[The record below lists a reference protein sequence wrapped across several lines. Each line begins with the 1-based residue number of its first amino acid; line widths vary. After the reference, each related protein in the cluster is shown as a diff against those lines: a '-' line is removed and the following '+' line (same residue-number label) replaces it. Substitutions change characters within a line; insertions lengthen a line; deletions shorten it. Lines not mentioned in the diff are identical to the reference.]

1 MRKKFKKRL
10 LGIILTIL
18 MVVSVIPVQQV
29 QPVKAAETLKQ
40 GDTPDSTTVY
50 YKKGVTLGDSKWDY
64 AKNFY
69 VYGYN
74 NGSDHSGVQHMDSTG
89 DPNVF
94 SYTFTKKYANV
105 IFLTSNEF
113 SNTNDKSNQTND
125 NVIPWSTYA
134 NPMFTL
140 TSAEFE
146 KNTGK
151 KTGGTWSNC
160 SGGGDTPKTDGTYY
174 AKADLVDYFND
185 SRIDKKENPKIYS
198 KDNQGDFLDD
208 MNVNHGVA
216 FSYFNSIISSH
227 FGQNKETIPLYV
239 GALLFTNNR
248 VGRSKIESNKYES
261 LSRWNSTANVALG
274 NANLGSNNSD
284 KKNLNVNASVQ
295 GLVKKELGTGGELMG
310 LDGTELPFFSKKFA
324 ESNDAKIGDQ
334 PVMQYFS
341 DYQFPF
347 TESTKN
353 SVTTYSY
360 DSATDKAVYIDWD
373 NLNNKKLMQSDNA
386 VINKDNTRGY
396 YPFNKESDAN
406 IQANKN
412 YGFGTKFTI
421 PFTINENGT
430 IDGEK
435 NGEPI
440 TFDFTGD
447 DDVWVF
453 LDGKLIL
460 DMGGSHAKAE
470 GSINFKNLTA
480 TVTNAAQASTVAE
493 QMSDN
498 VVSNVSG
505 SYQNVGLKNYLWA
518 GNNAEERSTVPTA
531 SATLNFDEYGS
542 DYAKT
547 FQDPSKVHTLTMFY
561 MERGMYDSNMK
572 IQFTINPLPSG
583 LSVSKQVDTKNVN
596 KGLQTAAANNDT
608 FDFKME
614 KGTSDENLTTVS
626 NVNYSFYNGTT
637 TYSAQVGEDGKI
649 TLKDKQYAN
658 SFENNVDGS
667 DAFKPGERI
676 NITETA
682 DENYITNWYVTDLDK
697 TGEEQKKPVESGD
710 NKSAK
715 FTFGKNVDEFSKANY
730 NVNFVNTPKTGTLT
744 LTKNYTGTA
753 PDGAKF
759 GFKVLVDLNGG
770 ENYSAYNLAYTSN
783 KSSTETTE
791 TATDGYLKL
800 SAGETVTFEG
810 IPAGATY
817 QITEDAPKEGDTW
830 VKDTESNV
838 TGTIEADKKKE
849 ASVTNKTHSEV
860 INKVIYVE
868 AKKDTLYTPEEV
880 TSDYNVYDL
889 SKDLTYNLT
898 NGFNAPEPN
907 EKYTASYT
915 GKNAKGD
922 VSGTITVYSYAVSN
936 DVYVF
941 DYGLKSDLADI
952 THGAGMFQNDNLFN
966 QNVEGGTAKFT
977 ALNTEKLTQSTIT
990 GTTGTELTQ
999 LTDDEGNKLPGAKL
1013 SEQEK
1018 VEFNPTAFMDK
1029 QETASYETTVLGKD
1043 KTKVETAEDG
1053 VVMSADVTVM
1063 PANVVYYEDNFNAGS
1078 TNTDGTAKIVYSGT
1092 TSTEGTSVELTQSN
1106 GQTEQYGHDDA
1117 YAKGNGDSNG
1127 SSTKM
1132 TADDYNTTASFTF
1145 KGTGFDIVARTTTD
1159 TAGIVCIIEKK
1170 NGEKFELVKTVS
1182 VDTYYANG
1190 ALYQI
1195 PVIHEEGLD
1204 YGTYQIT
1211 LGAKATTKSCVV
1223 YLDGVRIYNPM
1234 GTESNNNYIANEND
1248 VTITKISD
1256 LVIGANADIT
1266 ESGIKDKETGD
1277 TITSQTI
1284 EGANA
1289 ALLTYGEN
1297 KDFAAMGATRIEND
1311 ETAGAGTT
1319 KSLLTYLHA
1328 GPNNEMYLDDN
1339 AMIAFV
1345 ANGTPGN
1352 NSTIQIEAK
1361 LSNTDSTGAV
1371 AKEASLP
1378 LQIWNGTDDGESEIA
1393 TVSSSTAMY
1402 YKIPVENCIK
1412 LADNKYLVVILGA
1425 IEPVKGKV
1433 CLSFTNLKYKGY
1445 TITNPLAYNE
1455 IVNEYIETESATQEK
1470 VFVSVDKL
1478 NLNRRQW
1485 YTANHAVVLSKDVF
1499 GTEEPKF
1506 TMYYVNAKGKETAIS
1521 VTATKD
1527 KSVENKYWLTFKA
1540 PNAIGNFP
1548 VQIRYVVNG
1557 VESEEYIS
1565 TTMNVK
1571 R

>member
-29 QPVKAAETLKQ
+29 QPVKAAEITK
-40 GDTPDSTTVY
+40 DTWIYLDV
-50 YKKGVTLGDSKWDY
+50 SK
-64 AKNFY
+64 
-69 VYGYN
+69 
-74 NGSDHSGVQHMDSTG
+74 
-89 DPNVF
+89 
-94 SYTFTKKYANV
+94 
-105 IFLTSNEF
+105 
-113 SNTNDKSNQTND
+113 NTNWTQADAVFGFVSTKNNKNSERVLMEKISGTDIWKGQLQADATNIQFLRLNSKDKNGTPWNTSSGWPALEDGKNMFVLTAPEWNATGT
-125 NVIPWSTYA
+125 WSTY
-134 NPMFTL
+134 
-140 TSAEFE
+140 SE
-146 KNTGK
+146 
-151 KTGGTWSNC
+151 
-160 SGGGDTPKTDGTYY
+160 GGDTPKTTGTYY
-174 AKADLVDYFND
+174 AKASLVDYFNNG
-185 SRIDKKENPKIYS
+185 RVKEPENTLYNEGNLTGPGKAPYS
-198 KDNQGDFLDD
+198 QLNQWLSGLDGYASNGIKDPENA
-208 MNVNHGVA
+208 NAPV
-216 FSYFNSIISSH
+216 
-227 FGQNKETIPLYV
+227 PLYFGDLLHKDQAG
-239 GALLFTNNR
+239 GALNWYWK
-248 VGRSKIESNKYES
+248 G
-261 LSRWNSTANVALG
+261 ANVAFG
-274 NANLGSNNSD
+274 TND
-284 KKNLNVNASVQ
+284 KDTTNYVAQGIVGKNLDNKGN
-295 GLVKKELGTGGELMG
+295 LVTSYTKDGEQNG
-310 LDGTELPFFSKKFA
+310 EQAKVPFFN
-324 ESNDAKIGDQ
+324 ESAYPDQ
-334 PVMQYFS
+334 EKYMRFYNNL
-341 DYQFPF
+341 QFPF
-347 TESTKN
+347 TKTTNDKGVS
-353 SVTTYSY
+353 TYSFDSEKNTVYY
-360 DSATDKAVYIDWD
+360 DYNNKRIVRKDDLVIHDATEQKNRGYFPFNSTDPSAKD
-373 NLNNKKLMQSDNA
+373 NL
-386 VINKDNTRGY
+386 
-396 YPFNKESDAN
+396 
-406 IQANKN
+406 N
-412 YGFGTKFTI
+412 YGFGTQFTI
-421 PFTINENGT
+421 PFTVTENG
-430 IDGEK
+430 K
-435 NGEPI
+435 NVDDSDMV
-440 TFDFTGD
+440 FDFTGD
-447 DDVWVF
+447 DDVWVYI
-453 LDGKLIL
+453 DGALVL
-460 DMGGSHAKAE
+460 DMGGAHNKAVGE
-470 GSINFKNLTA
+470 INFAKQKA
-480 TVTNAAQASTVAE
+480 TITTGT
-493 QMSDN
+493 SDA
-498 VVSNVSG
+498 
-505 SYQNVGLKNYLWA
+505 KR
-518 GNNAEERSTVPTA
+518 GNNFTAGGRVPAENNGKFTVSFSDIKVMKSDGTFV
-531 SATLNFDEYGS
+531 TLADHMKKSG
-542 DYAKT
+542 T
-547 FQDPSKVHTLTMFY
+547 VHELKMYY
-561 MERGMYDSNMK
+561 MERGMWSSNMS
-572 IQFTINPLPSG
+572 ITYSFVPLPSG
-583 LSVSKQVDTKNVN
+583 LSVSKQVDTTNVN
-596 KGLQTAAANNDT
+596 AGLQTAAANKDT
-608 FDFKME
+608 FDFIMK
-614 KGTSDENLTTVS
+614 KGASEENLTNVS
-626 NVNYSFYNGTT
+626 DVNYSFYDGTT
-637 TYSAQVGEDGKI
+637 THDKQVVKDGKI
-649 TLKDKQYAN
+649 ALKNKQYAN
-658 SFENNVDGS
+658 SFENADES
-667 DAFKPGERI
+667 DAFKPGDYF

-682 DENYITNWYVTDLDK
+682 NANYTTRWFVTDLDK
-697 TGEEQKKPVESGD
+697 TAEEQKTPEKSGND
-710 NKSAK
+710 NVAK
-715 FTFGKNVDEFSKANY
+715 FKFGQYVNEFSKANY

-791 TATDGYLKL
+791 TATAGQLKL

-817 QITEDAPKEGDTW
+817 QITEDTPADTDIW
-830 VKDTESNV
+830 ERDETQDKDL
-838 TGTIEADKKKE
+838 TGRITPGGTAE

-860 INKVIYVE
+860 IDKVIYVE
-868 AKKDTLYTPEEV
+868 AKKDTLYKPEEV
-880 TSDYNVYDL
+880 TSDYEVNL
-889 SKDLTYNLT
+889 LT
-898 NGFNAPEPN
+898 NGLNYNKTKGFNAPTPN

-1132 TADDYNTTASFTF
+1132 TADGYNTTASFTF

-1297 KDFAAMGATRIEND
+1297 KYFAAMGATRIEND

-1378 LQIWNGTDDGESEIA
+1378 LKIWNGTDDGESEIA

>member
-29 QPVKAAETLKQ
+29 QPVKAAEITK
-40 GDTPDSTTVY
+40 DTWIYLDV
-50 YKKGVTLGDSKWDY
+50 SK
-64 AKNFY
+64 
-69 VYGYN
+69 
-74 NGSDHSGVQHMDSTG
+74 
-89 DPNVF
+89 
-94 SYTFTKKYANV
+94 
-105 IFLTSNEF
+105 
-113 SNTNDKSNQTND
+113 NTNWTQADAVFGFVSTKNNKNSERVLMEKISGTDIWKGQLQADATNIQFLRLNSKDKNGTPWNTSSGWPALEDGKNMFVLTAPEWNATGT
-125 NVIPWSTYA
+125 WSTY
-134 NPMFTL
+134 
-140 TSAEFE
+140 SE
-146 KNTGK
+146 
-151 KTGGTWSNC
+151 
-160 SGGGDTPKTDGTYY
+160 GGDTPKTTGTYY
-174 AKADLVDYFND
+174 AKASLVDYFNNG
-185 SRIDKKENPKIYS
+185 RVKEPENTLYNEGNLTGPGKAPYS
-198 KDNQGDFLDD
+198 QLNQWLSGLDGYASNGIKDPENA
-208 MNVNHGVA
+208 NAPV
-216 FSYFNSIISSH
+216 
-227 FGQNKETIPLYV
+227 PLYFGDLLHKDQAG
-239 GALLFTNNR
+239 GALNWYWK
-248 VGRSKIESNKYES
+248 G
-261 LSRWNSTANVALG
+261 ANVAFG
-274 NANLGSNNSD
+274 TND
-284 KKNLNVNASVQ
+284 KDTTNYVAQGIVGKNLDNKGN
-295 GLVKKELGTGGELMG
+295 LVTSYTKDGEQNG
-310 LDGTELPFFSKKFA
+310 EQAKVPFFN
-324 ESNDAKIGDQ
+324 ESAYPDQ
-334 PVMQYFS
+334 EKYMRFYNNL
-341 DYQFPF
+341 QFPF
-347 TESTKN
+347 TKTTNDKGVS
-353 SVTTYSY
+353 TYSFDSEKNTVYY
-360 DSATDKAVYIDWD
+360 DYNNKRIVRKDDLVIHDATEQKNRGYFPFNSTDPSAKD
-373 NLNNKKLMQSDNA
+373 NL
-386 VINKDNTRGY
+386 
-396 YPFNKESDAN
+396 
-406 IQANKN
+406 N
-412 YGFGTKFTI
+412 YGFGTQFTI
-421 PFTINENGT
+421 PFTVTENG
-430 IDGEK
+430 K
-435 NGEPI
+435 NVDDSDMV
-440 TFDFTGD
+440 FDFTGD
-447 DDVWVF
+447 DDVWVYI
-453 LDGKLIL
+453 DGALVL
-460 DMGGSHAKAE
+460 DMGGAHNKAVGE
-470 GSINFKNLTA
+470 INFAKQKA
-480 TVTNAAQASTVAE
+480 TITTGT
-493 QMSDN
+493 SDA
-498 VVSNVSG
+498 
-505 SYQNVGLKNYLWA
+505 KR
-518 GNNAEERSTVPTA
+518 GNNFTAGGRVPAENNGKFTVSFSDIKVMKSDGTFV
-531 SATLNFDEYGS
+531 TLADHMKKSG
-542 DYAKT
+542 T
-547 FQDPSKVHTLTMFY
+547 VHELKMYY
-561 MERGMYDSNMK
+561 MERGMWSSNMS
-572 IQFTINPLPSG
+572 ITYSFVPLPSG
-583 LSVSKQVDTKNVN
+583 LSVSKQVDTTNVN
-596 KGLQTAAANNDT
+596 AGLQTAAANKDT
-608 FDFKME
+608 FDFIMK
-614 KGTSDENLTTVS
+614 KGASEENLTNVS
-626 NVNYSFYNGTT
+626 DVNYSFYDGTT
-637 TYSAQVGEDGKI
+637 THDKQVVKDGKI
-649 TLKDKQYAN
+649 ALKNKQYAN
-658 SFENNVDGS
+658 SFENADES
-667 DAFKPGERI
+667 DAFKPGDYF

-682 DENYITNWYVTDLDK
+682 NANYTTRWFVTDLDK
-697 TGEEQKKPVESGD
+697 TAEEQKTPEKSGND
-710 NKSAK
+710 NVAK
-715 FTFGKNVDEFSKANY
+715 FKFGQYVNEFSKANY

-791 TATDGYLKL
+791 TATAGQLKL

-817 QITEDAPKEGDTW
+817 QITEDTPADTDIW
-830 VKDTESNV
+830 ERDETQDKDL
-838 TGTIEADKKKE
+838 TGRITPGGTAE

-860 INKVIYVE
+860 IDKVIYVE
-868 AKKDTLYTPEEV
+868 AKKDTLYKPEEV
-880 TSDYNVYDL
+880 TSDYEVNL
-889 SKDLTYNLT
+889 LT
-898 NGFNAPEPN
+898 NGLNYNKTKGFNAPTPN

-1132 TADDYNTTASFTF
+1132 TADGYNTTASFTF